1 MIRNILL
8 VLVLLPTLLQS
19 QNTPGLVQLG
29 FLQYN
34 PVTLAGV
41 WHHVDDFGNEYALV
55 GTSQG
60 MSIVDVNNPA
70 APQQIFTVPSLPNNW
85 RELRTHA
92 GFAYMVSEA
101 DSSAVTIVDLNHL
114 PDTIYSKVWRGDF
127 PYEGSLRRSHAV
139 QCTDGFLYLFGAKN
153 LGNGVTMC
161 DLTDPWNPI
170 IVGAYN
176 AEYQHDGYV
185 RNDTL
190 YGSEIYLGRFSVVDI
205 SDKANPVLLA
215 TNPTPGNFNHNSELN
230 PAGNVLFT
238 TDEVTNAPL
247 ASFDVSDLENIR
259 MLDTYKCS
267 LDPLGEVHNVRVFGN
282 FLLCPSYKGQLSI
295 VDATQPDNLIET
307 AIVDTGNSLIWDAD
321 PYLPS
326 GIVLSTDKNNGLYIY
341 QPTYQQAAYL
351 RGTVTDAVTGQPINK
366 ADVAI
371 LGVSQADSTDLEG
384 AYRTGWKDAGTYSI
398 AFGKQGYWPQQIDG
412 VQLVNGQTTTLNVE
426 LVPES
431 VSTDDPGINNNF
443 EVAPTLFTQSITVR
457 QSADSRWQKAVVKDL
472 TGKTVFEQT
481 LQGTETMLYLPAN
494 LAEGVYFIGLHN
506 GTKRS
511 PLKELVKVR

>member
-1 MIRNILL
+1 MLRNILL
-8 VLVLLPTLLQS
+8 ALVLLPSLLQS

-34 PVTLAGV
+34 PVSLAGV
-41 WHHVDDFGNEYALV
+41 WHHVDEFGNEYALV

-70 APQQIFTVPSLPNNW
+70 APQQIFTVPSKPNNW

-92 GFAYMVSEA
+92 GYAYMVSEA
-101 DSSAVTIVDLNHL
+101 DSSAVTIVDLNYL

-161 DLTDPWNPI
+161 DLTDPWNPV

-176 AEYQHDGYV
+176 AEYQHDGYI

-205 SDKANPVLLA
+205 SDKNNPVLLA

-259 MLDTYKCS
+259 LLDTYKCT
-267 LDPLGEVHNVRVFGN
+267 LDSLGEVHNVRVFGN
-282 FLLCPSYKGQLSI
+282 FLLCPSYRGQLSI

-326 GIVLSTDKNNGLYIY
+326 GIVLATDKNNGLYIY
-341 QPTYQQAAYL
+341 QPTYLQAAYL
-351 RGTVTDAVTGQPINK
+351 RGTVTDAVTGLPINK
-366 ADVAI
+366 ANIGI
-371 LGVSQADSTDLEG
+371 LGVAHVDSSDAQG
-384 AYRTGWKDAGTYSI
+384 DYRTGWKDAGTYMV
-398 AFGKQGYWPQQIDG
+398 AFAKPGYLPKKINF

-431 VSTDDPGINNNF
+431 VSTDDPGNNNDF
-443 EVAPTLFTQSITVR
+443 EVAPTLFTESIIVR
-457 QSADSRWQKAVVKDL
+457 LPANSRWEKVVVNDL
-472 TGKTVFEQT
+472 MGKTVFEQT
-481 LQGTETMLYLPAN
+481 LQGSETTLNLPAN
-494 LAEGVYFIGLHN
+494 LVEGVYFIGLHN
-506 GTKRS
+506 GTNRS
-511 PLKELVKVR
+511 TIKGLVKVR